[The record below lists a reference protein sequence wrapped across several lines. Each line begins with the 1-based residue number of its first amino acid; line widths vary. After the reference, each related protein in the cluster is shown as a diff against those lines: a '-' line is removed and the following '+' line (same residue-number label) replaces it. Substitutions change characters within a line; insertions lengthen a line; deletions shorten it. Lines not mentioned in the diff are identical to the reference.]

1 MKKMFL
7 LFVLLTFVSSNML
20 AQEAEKKLP
29 VRFLIGGALE
39 FGGDEVAKIYFTNGE
54 DQSVRAGQGGSV
66 FVGGQFQLPK
76 EPRLLFRA
84 TLGFKYVTT
93 QADNVHIRLTR
104 IPLIASANWMITDKI
119 RLGAGIV
126 SHQNIKFK
134 ADGIGQD
141 ITFGGANG
149 PIFEVAY
156 RGIGLTY
163 ALMKYKDQSNVTY
176 SANAIGI
183 SFSTTIQKPA
193 GKKGKKPI
201 SPMQQK

>member
-1 MKKMFL
+1 MKKYFTI
-7 LFVLLTFVSSNML
+7 VLSLIFVSVNAL
-20 AQEAEKKLP
+20 AQAVEKKSP

-39 FGGDEVAKIYFTNGE
+39 FGGDEVAKVYFTNGE
-54 DQSVRAGQGGSV
+54 DQSVRAGQGGTILI
-66 FVGGQFQLPK
+66 GGQFQLPK

-84 TLGFKYVTT
+84 TVGFKYVTT
-93 QADNVHIRLTR
+93 QADNAHIRLTR
-104 IPLIASANWMITDKI
+104 VPLQFTANWMITDKI
-119 RLGAGIV
+119 RLGTGIV

-141 ITFGGANG
+141 ITFSGANG
-149 PIFEVAY
+149 PIFELAY
-156 RGIGLTY
+156 RGIGLTFT
-163 ALMKYKDQSNVTY
+163 LLKYKDQSNVTY

-193 GKKGKKPI
+193 GNKGKKPI

>member
-1 MKKMFL
+1 MKKYFTI
-7 LFVLLTFVSSNML
+7 VLSLIFVSVNAL
-20 AQEAEKKLP
+20 AQAVEKKSP

-39 FGGDEVAKIYFTNGE
+39 FGGDEVAKVYFTNGE
-54 DQSVRAGQGGSV
+54 DQSVRAGQGGTISI
-66 FVGGQFQLPK
+66 GGQFQLPK

-84 TLGFKYVTT
+84 TVGFKYVTT
-93 QADNVHIRLTR
+93 QADNAHIRLTR
-104 IPLIASANWMITDKI
+104 VPLQFTANWMITDKI
-119 RLGAGIV
+119 RLGTGIV

-141 ITFGGANG
+141 ITFSGANG
-149 PIFEVAY
+149 PIFELAY
-156 RGIGLTY
+156 RGIGLTFT
-163 ALMKYKDQSNVTY
+163 LLKYKDQSNVTY

-193 GKKGKKPI
+193 GNKGKKPI

>member
-1 MKKMFL
+1 MKENLSFII
-7 LFVLLTFVSSNML
+7 LLTFLSSNML
-20 AQEAEKKLP
+20 AQEATKKSP

-54 DQSVRAGQGGSV
+54 DQSVRAGQGGTIS
-66 FVGGQFQLPK
+66 VGGQFQLPK

-104 IPLIASANWMITDKI
+104 VPLHFTANWMITDKI
-119 RLGAGIV
+119 RAGV
-126 SHQNIKFK
+126 GLASHQNIKFK

-141 ITFGGANG
+141 VTFNGANG
-149 PIFEVAY
+149 PIFELAY

-163 ALMKYKDQSNVTY
+163 TPMKYKDQSKIIY

-183 SFSTTIQKPA
+183 SFSTTIQKPL
-193 GKKGKKPI
+193 GKKAI
-201 SPMQQK
+201 SPVQQINKN

>member
-1 MKKMFL
+1 MKKNY
-7 LFVLLTFVSSNML
+7 LFIALLTCVTVKVL
-20 AQEAEKKLP
+20 AQEVEKKSP

-39 FGGDEVAKIYFTNGE
+39 FGGDEVAKVYFTNGE
-54 DQSVRAGQGGSV
+54 DQSVRAGQGGTVSI
-66 FVGGQFQLPK
+66 GGQFQLPK

-84 TLGFKYVTT
+84 TVGFKYVTT

-104 IPLIASANWMITDKI
+104 IPLHFTANWMITDKI
-119 RLGAGIV
+119 RLGTGLV

-141 ITFGGANG
+141 ITFSGANG
-149 PIFEVAY
+149 PIFELAY

-163 ALMKYKDQSNVTY
+163 TLMKYKDQSNVTY

-193 GKKGKKPI
+193 GNKGKKPV
-201 SPMQQK
+201 SPMLKQ